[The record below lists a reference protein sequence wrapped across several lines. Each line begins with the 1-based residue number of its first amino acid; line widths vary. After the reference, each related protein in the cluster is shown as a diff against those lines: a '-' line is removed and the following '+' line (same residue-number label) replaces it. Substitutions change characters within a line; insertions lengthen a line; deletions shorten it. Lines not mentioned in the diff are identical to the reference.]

1 MLHHFA
7 FWNFLTLGNSAW
19 DFIGV
24 NFWPVICLGFAG
36 RLRVF
41 WVLIFALVLSSPSLD
56 IRSPHPH
63 PYVRK
68 TLIISYWLL
77 PFAARRF
84 TKMARN
90 LYVEFWDPADLSSH
104 RSPLLVKEYALPKQF
119 TKIKK
124 KGLKLTY
131 ILTPARASTDLLI
144 KARRAKWQKA
154 VMIPFSTI
162 LKEYKG
168 RRITD
173 PLPIQTL

>member
-24 NFWPVICLGFAG
+24 NFWPRDLFGFCWKTKGFLCFDFCPRSVIP
-36 RLRVF
+36 VT
-41 WVLIFALVLSSPSLD
+41 WYPESPP
-56 IRSPHPH
+56 SPRRWENFD
-63 PYVRK
+63 YK
-68 TLIISYWLL
+68 LL
-77 PFAARRF
+77 TFTARRF

-144 KARRAKWQKA
+144 KARRAKWQKT